1 MHISVEECNQLLS
14 RMDGDVLKAI
24 KCVRLR
30 ETLRKQQINL
40 NCDWAQVLQQ
50 FNWNIRL
57 ASSHLIHSH
66 TLAQHLTEIW
76 LWRWSLFSRLFSP
89 IYTKKHFHINLFVTK
104 LFPSRKN
111 LGIVSWNDTHFYV
124 QTHCRFSKTIIHHLH
139 VFCFVFVTACLYI
152 STSLN

>member
-1 MHISVEECNQLLS
+1 MQLINFEQVHISVEECNQLLS

-66 TLAQHLTEIW
+66 TLAQHLTEI
-76 LWRWSLFSRLFSP
+76 
-89 IYTKKHFHINLFVTK
+89 
-104 LFPSRKN
+104 
-111 LGIVSWNDTHFYV
+111 
-124 QTHCRFSKTIIHHLH
+124 
-139 VFCFVFVTACLYI
+139 
-152 STSLN
+152 